1 MRAVVEKTAALV
13 RRLREQRATLARR
26 AREERGALRQA
37 LREERSVLAA
47 RLGKGKDAFAVV
59 RGALV
64 RRMREERVIVMR
76 GVGERSAALVRR
88 LREERSMFVAR
99 LREERAAF
107 SHRLHEWA
115 AARPRWSFEWHRSGP
130 RALPREP
137 SIFVGLACFVF
148 AFGVAWYT
156 GGPTDEVPTR
166 KTVFVV
172 EQAAP
177 GPVSAPVPSSNT
189 QPAVLDVG
197 QVLRTPGVSEA
208 AQLAVVAELTKDPS
222 DVATNALLAG
232 VDAESLHV
240 SMACMRALAGRSC
253 EAIAP
258 ALANRLEDPLWQR
271 RAWAARVLGSNEC
284 AGAGRHLSQ
293 RLAVEPDERVQAQ
306 LKIAINSLKEPG
318 A

>member
-1 MRAVVEKTAALV
+1 
-13 RRLREQRATLARR
+13 LRE
-26 AREERGALRQA
+26 G
-37 LREERSVLAA
+37 
-47 RLGKGKDAFAVV
+47 
-59 RGALV
+59 
-64 RRMREERVIVMR
+64 
-76 GVGERSAALVRR
+76 
-88 LREERSMFVAR
+88 
-99 LREERAAF
+99 RAAF
-107 SHRLHEWA
+107 SHRLHDWA
-115 AARPRWSFEWHRSGP
+115 AARPRWHFEWHRSGP

-137 SIFVGLACFVF
+137 SMFVGLACFVF
-148 AFGVAWYT
+148 AFGVAWWT
-156 GGPTDEVPTR
+156 GGPTDDVPAR

-172 EQAAP
+172 EQAVP
-177 GPVSAPVPSSNT
+177 GPVSVPVPSST

-222 DVATNALLAG
+222 AVATNALLAG

-240 SMACMRALAGRSC
+240 SMACMRALSGRSC
-253 EAIAP
+253 DAIAP